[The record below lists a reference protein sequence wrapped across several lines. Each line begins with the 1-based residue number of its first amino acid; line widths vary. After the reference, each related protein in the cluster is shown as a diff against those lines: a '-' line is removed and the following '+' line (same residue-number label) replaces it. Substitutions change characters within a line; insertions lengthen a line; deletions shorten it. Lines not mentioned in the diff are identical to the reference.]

1 MRLATTL
8 CVLAALCLS
17 GCAADK
23 SFEKEILGHPAPESS
38 TDTGWSRT
46 PPPPPPPPRQT
57 PPAAPAYA
65 PAPAP
70 SAAAPAPVPATVP
83 APASGSVPSTSPASR
98 PPAGADYTPKP
109 FTPAPAAQPA
119 VEKPGAAL
127 FEQQAQQP
135 APEPAPQAVSTAAPA
150 PQHAAVPGDQ
160 SYLTF
165 QVGEFAHAASG
176 KQLMAILEAKGFST
190 RMDQGKRNNKPFYTV
205 SAGKA
210 GSRAML
216 EAELLGAGVTEPR
229 LVSERPAGTKAPAAA
244 SAPAAAPAPKAQP
257 AAAPKVSAPIA
268 PPIVEPAP
276 PLPDGYVPP
285 PKKTGS

>member
-8 CVLAALCLS
+8 CVLAAFCLS

-23 SFEKEILGHPAPESS
+23 SFEKEILGHPAPESP
-38 TDTGWSRT
+38 TDTGWSRK
-46 PPPPPPPPRQT
+46 PPPPPPPPPSYPAP
-57 PPAAPAYA
+57 PPAAATPAPASSVAA

-70 SAAAPAPVPATVP
+70 APGAPQ
-83 APASGSVPSTSPASR
+83 ASR

-109 FTPAPAAQPA
+109 FTPAPAEPPA

-135 APEPAPQAVSTAAPA
+135 APAPVPAPQAPTPAAPA
-150 PQHAAVPGDQ
+150 PHGDQ

-176 KQLMAILEAKGFST
+176 KQLMATLEAKGFST
-190 RMDQGKRNNKPFYTV
+190 RMDQSKRNNKPFYTV
-205 SAGKA
+205 FAGKE

-229 LVSERPAGTKAPAAA
+229 LVSERPAGSKA
-244 SAPAAAPAPKAQP
+244 SAAEGTPAAAPAPTAAPVQKASP
-257 AAAPKVSAPIA
+257 AASPKVSAPIA

>member
-8 CVLAALCLS
+8 CVLAALSLS

-46 PPPPPPPPRQT
+46 PPPPPPPP
-57 PPAAPAYA
+57 PPHQAPPPAPAYS
-65 PAPAP
+65 PAP
-70 SAAAPAPVPATVP
+70 SVAAPAPVPA
-83 APASGSVPSTSPASR
+83 ASPASR

-109 FTPAPAAQPA
+109 FTPAPVAPPA

-127 FEQQAQQP
+127 FEQQAQQAQQP
-135 APEPAPQAVSTAAPA
+135 APAPAPQTVPAATPA
-150 PQHAAVPGDQ
+150 PQHAAASGDH

-176 KQLMAILEAKGFST
+176 KQLMATLEAKGFST
-190 RMDQGKRNNKPFYTV
+190 SMDQGKRNNKPFYTV
-205 SAGKA
+205 SAGKE

-216 EAELLGAGVTEPR
+216 EAELLSVGVTEPR
-229 LVSERPAGTKAPAAA
+229 LISERPAGSKAPAAA
-244 SAPAAAPAPKAQP
+244 SAPAAAPSPAAGPAPKAQP

-285 PKKTGS
+285 PKKNGS

>member
-8 CVLAALCLS
+8 CVLAAFCLS

-23 SFEKEILGHPAPESS
+23 SFEKEILGHPAPESP
-38 TDTGWSRT
+38 TDTGWSRK
-46 PPPPPPPPRQT
+46 PPPPPSYPAPPPV
-57 PPAAPAYA
+57 AAT

-70 SAAAPAPVPATVP
+70 SVAAPVPAP
-83 APASGSVPSTSPASR
+83 ALGAPQASR

-109 FTPAPAAQPA
+109 FTPAPAEPPA

-135 APEPAPQAVSTAAPA
+135 APAAPAPAAPA
-150 PQHAAVPGDQ
+150 PQHAAAPGDQ
-160 SYLTF
+160 PYLTF

-176 KQLMAILEAKGFST
+176 KQLMATLEAKGFST
-190 RMDQGKRNNKPFYTV
+190 RMDQSKRNNKPFYTV
-205 SAGKA
+205 FAGKE
-210 GSRAML
+210 GSRAAL
-216 EAELLGAGVTEPR
+216 EAALLSAGVTEPR
-229 LVSERPAGTKAPAAA
+229 LVSERPSGSKAPTAA

-257 AAAPKVSAPIA
+257 ASAPKVSAPIA

-285 PKKTGS
+285 PPKSAGS